1 VDGRKK
7 MKIIRHVKNVVT
19 KNMNKL
25 INKLKGTMNRTE
37 TENGAQTLTHSGKSI
52 VDFFALAGA
61 TRDNPEIGIELFSKA
76 LIENPEKA
84 IKILFYLRDIRG
96 GQGERTLFRNCIS
109 YLRENKP
116 EIANT
121 IAKYTPEYGRYDDLL
136 SFEIDTIA
144 PIIKEQLI
152 QDFKSETPSLLA
164 KWLPSEN
171 ASSKETK
178 AKAREIMKAL
188 GASPREYRKTLSQ
201 LRKKIKLVEQKMS
214 RKEFNEI
221 EYSKVPS
228 QASLK
233 YKKAFFR
240 NDENRYTTYLESV
253 NKGEEKINTR
263 TLFPHQI
270 YERASETG
278 SDELW
283 KNLPDYTRG
292 KNGIVVADVSGS
304 MQGRP
309 MSVSVSLALYFAE
322 RNQGAFHNHFITF
335 SETPEIQEIKGET
348 LEEKIK
354 MIEKTEWGYNTDLN
368 KIFTVLLN
376 TAVQN
381 KVSEKDMPETI
392 YIISDMQFD
401 QASPT
406 RTSYELIQDQYKEA
420 GYKIPNVV
428 FWNVDARNT
437 NIPTTATE
445 KGVTLVSGFSPST
458 FKIAVEN
465 KTPEE
470 VVEDVINSERYKD
483 IKIA

>member
-1 VDGRKK
+1 
-7 MKIIRHVKNVVT
+7 
-19 KNMNKL
+19 MNKL